1 MRVLIVED
9 EALVAME
16 IESML
21 VSAGHDPIAVADD
34 LDTALAAADAGR
46 PDLALVDMQLAR
58 GCSGLDVAAALQA
71 RGIPV
76 MFATGN
82 HPQEAGR
89 TLALGCLQKPI
100 TDYTLAA
107 AINAAAAVLT
117 GSSVPPLPTSVQLYG
132 SHP

>member
-1 MRVLIVED
+1 MMRVLIVED

-21 VSAGHDPIAVADD
+21 SMAGHDPIGLADD
-34 LDTALAAADAGR
+34 LATAIAAADADR

-58 GCSGLDVAAALQA
+58 GSNGLEVAAAFKA

-82 HPQEAGR
+82 CPRERGR
-89 TLALGCLQKPI
+89 DLAIGCLHKPF
-100 TDYTLAA
+100 TDHTLAA
-107 AINAAAAVLT
+107 AIGAASAVL
-117 GSSVPPLPTSVQLYG
+117 GGRAAPALPPSLHLYG
-132 SHP
+132 